1 MGVTNDGMGRRVGQ
15 RVELLARWWT
25 SASNEERFRLLKLS
39 IEGGPKAKDAPS
51 LSEVRLAIIL
61 AETEAGEIG
70 EG

>member
-1 MGVTNDGMGRRVGQ
+1 MGVTNDGLGRRVGE

-39 IEGGPKAKDAPS
+39 LEGKAKDAPS
-51 LSEVRLAIIL
+51 LAEVRLAIIL